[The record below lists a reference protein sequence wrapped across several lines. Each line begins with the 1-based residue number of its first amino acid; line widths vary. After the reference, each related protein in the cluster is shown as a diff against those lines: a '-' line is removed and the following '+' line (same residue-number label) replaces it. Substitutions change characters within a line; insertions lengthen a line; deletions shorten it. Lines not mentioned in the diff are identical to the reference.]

1 MTELLDI
8 VLEAHGGLDRWNQL
22 STIRAK
28 MTVAGAIWEFKQ
40 KPGLLTDVTFE
51 SGIHDQHH
59 VVYRDFAG
67 KGNQSVFHPDK
78 LFVKNEKGEILWTRD
93 NPRNA
98 FDVTSPWDELNVA
111 YFSSYATWNYLTQP
125 FTYILPGFVTA
136 EVASRTEDGETWRAL
151 KITYPP
157 TIAGHSREQTSY
169 FGIDGLLRRHDYT
182 VDILGGATGANYP
195 SDYREVSG
203 IMVPTKRRIYAQD
216 ANGDKVLEPLLVSI
230 DIAEISF
237 S

>member
-8 VLEAHGGLDRWNQL
+8 VLEAHGGLDRWNRL
-22 STIRAK
+22 STIKAK
-28 MTVAGAIWEFKQ
+28 LTVAGAIWEFKQ

-51 SGIHDQHH
+51 SGVHDQHQI
-59 VVYRDFAG
+59 VYRDFAG

-78 LFVKNEKGEILWTRD
+78 LFVKNEQGEILWTRD

-98 FDVTSPWDELNVA
+98 FDVTSPWDELDVA

-125 FTYILPGFVTA
+125 FTYTLPGFVTA

-169 FGIDGLLRRHDYT
+169 FGNDGLLRRHDYT

-203 IMVPTKRRIYAQD
+203 IMVPTKRRIYGRD

>member
-78 LFVKNEKGEILWTRD
+78 LFVKNEQGEILWTRD

-98 FDVTSPWDELNVA
+98 FDVTSPWDELDVA

-125 FTYILPGFVTA
+125 FTYTLPGFVTA

-169 FGIDGLLRRHDYT
+169 FGNDGLLRRHDYK

-203 IMVPTKRRIYAQD
+203 IMVPTKRRIYGRD

>member
-8 VLEAHGGLDRWNQL
+8 VLEAHGGLDRWNRL
-22 STIRAK
+22 STIKAK
-28 MTVAGAIWEFKQ
+28 LTVAGAIWEFKQ

-51 SGIHDQHH
+51 SGVHDQHQI
-59 VVYRDFAG
+59 VYRDFAG

-78 LFVKNEKGEILWTRD
+78 LFVKNEQGEILWTRD

-98 FDVTSPWDELNVA
+98 FDVTSPWDELDVA

-125 FTYILPGFVTA
+125 FTYTLPGFVTA
-136 EVASRTEDGETWRAL
+136 EAASRTEDGETWRAL

-169 FGIDGLLRRHDYT
+169 FGNDGLLRRHDYT

-203 IMVPTKRRIYAQD
+203 IMVPIKRRIYGRD

>member
-1 MTELLDI
+1 M
-8 VLEAHGGLDRWNQL
+8 
-22 STIRAK
+22 
-28 MTVAGAIWEFKQ
+28 
-40 KPGLLTDVTFE
+40 
-51 SGIHDQHH
+51 
-59 VVYRDFAG
+59 
-67 KGNQSVFHPDK
+67 
-78 LFVKNEKGEILWTRD
+78 
-93 NPRNA
+93 
-98 FDVTSPWDELNVA
+98 
-111 YFSSYATWNYLTQP
+111 
-125 FTYILPGFVTA
+125 TA

>member
-1 MTELLDI
+1 MSELLDV

-22 STIRAK
+22 KTIKAK

-59 VVYRDFAG
+59 IVYRDFAG
-67 KGNQSVFHPDK
+67 KGNQSVFQPDQLLLK
-78 LFVKNEKGEILWTRD
+78 DEKGEILWSRD
-93 NPRNA
+93 KPRNA
-98 FDVTSPWDELNVA
+98 FDATSPWDELDVA

-125 FTYILPGFVTA
+125 FTYTLPGFVT
-136 EVASRTEDGETWRAL
+136 EEEASRIEDGETWRAL
-151 KITYPP
+151 KITYPA

-169 FGIDGLLRRHDYT
+169 FGDDGLLRRHDYT

-203 IMVPTKRRIYAQD
+203 IMVPTKRRIYAKD

>member
-1 MTELLDI
+1 MTELLD
-8 VLEAHGGLDRWNQL
+8 VAVEAHGGLDRWNQL
-22 STIRAK
+22 NSIKAK
-28 MTVAGAIWEFKQ
+28 LTVAGAIWEFKQ

-51 SGIHDQHH
+51 SGIHDQQQ

-67 KGNQSVFHPDK
+67 KGNQSVFRPDK
-78 LFVKNEKGEILWTRD
+78 LFVRNEKGEVLWTRD

-98 FDVTSPWDELNVA
+98 FDDTSPWDELNVA

-125 FTYILPGFVTA
+125 FTYTLPGFVTA
-136 EVASRTEDGETWRAL
+136 EVDPRIENGETWRAL
-151 KITYPP
+151 KITYP
-157 TIAGHSREQTSY
+157 TNVAGHSREQTSY
-169 FGIDGLLRRHDYT
+169 FGNDGLLRRHDYT

-203 IMVPTKRRIYAQD
+203 IMVPAKRRIYARD
-216 ANGDKVLEPLLVSI
+216 AKGNQVLEPLLVSI

-237 S
+237 N